1 MKDYEH
7 PLWKELAAKAAGAG
21 HGGMDFIEDL
31 RLITC
36 LNEGKP
42 TDFNVYDAAAIS
54 AVVGL
59 SVQSVAKKGQPM
71 SFPDFTR
78 GKWKT
83 TAPWAIVH
91 A

>member
-1 MKDYEH
+1 
-7 PLWKELAAKAAGAG
+7 
-21 HGGMDFIEDL
+21 MDFIEDW
-31 RLITC
+31 RLIKC
-36 LNEGKP
+36 LNEGAP

-78 GKWKT
+78 GRWKT
-83 TAPWAIVH
+83 TPPWEIVH